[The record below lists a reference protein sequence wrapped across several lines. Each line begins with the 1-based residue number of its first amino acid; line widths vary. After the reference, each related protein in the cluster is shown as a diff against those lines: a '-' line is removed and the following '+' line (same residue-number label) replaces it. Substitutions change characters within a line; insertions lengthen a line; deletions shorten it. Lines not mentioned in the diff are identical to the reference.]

1 MLMNVLINWGV
12 MRISSDLRKQI
23 SPQEHFRRVSGI
35 PCTNQALTRCIW
47 LNFQRVATFIS
58 PRPMG
63 SRAKTHGFS
72 VLWVMRTNWKQ
83 FQVLRYLDQPQVH
96 TYGRYQALIAIDRMP
111 IQMPE

>member
-47 LNFQRVATFIS
+47 LNFSASGHFHFTTSDGFESEDARFQRPVGHAHELETVPSSTVSGSTAS
-58 PRPMG
+58 PYL
-63 SRAKTHGFS
+63 RAVS
-72 VLWVMRTNWKQ
+72 SSNCN
-83 FQVLRYLDQPQVH
+83 
-96 TYGRYQALIAIDRMP
+96 
-111 IQMPE
+111 